1 MRRVFKESFLL
12 RVVMCFTVEWR
23 SHALII
29 FEHWLRLKLKHLF
42 FSKIDAEE
50 ILKNNQ
56 KASDMLLPKKSNAIF
71 LASNYFAD

>member
-12 RVVMCFTVEWR
+12 QVVMCFTVEWR

-29 FEHWLRLKLKHLF
+29 FEYWLRLKLKHLF
-42 FSKIDAEE
+42 FSKIYAEE

-56 KASDMLLPKKSNAIF
+56 KASDMLFPKKAM
-71 LASNYFAD
+71 LYF